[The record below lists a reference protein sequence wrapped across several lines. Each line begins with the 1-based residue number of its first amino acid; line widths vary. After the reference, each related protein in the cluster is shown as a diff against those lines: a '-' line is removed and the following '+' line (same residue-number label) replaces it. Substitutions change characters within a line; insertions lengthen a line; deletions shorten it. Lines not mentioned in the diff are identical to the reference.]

1 MLTEAELLQYIYQT
15 TEMGRDGIQS
25 VLPHAEDETFHQA
38 LEQQLTEY
46 EKLYG
51 ATGKMLRERGQ
62 EPKGLNPMVKASS
75 EMMSAMKTMADH
87 STSKIA
93 EMMIQGNTM
102 GMTKSLKHLH
112 DYHGKDERVRDL
124 ANKLL
129 KTEEAN
135 IQQMKKF
142 LSLLKGGVELAALLR
157 LLSQNRNISVI
168 MGETGFLSSRQGGG
182 GYGRGGAEPGV
193 PHRGRR
199 LSGGSHRPL
208 WTGPAAVL
216 PSYPV

>member
-93 EMMIQGNTM
+93 EMMIQGN
-102 GMTKSLKHLH
+102 KHLH

-142 LSLLKGGVELAALLR
+142 L
-157 LLSQNRNISVI
+157 
-168 MGETGFLSSRQGGG
+168 
-182 GYGRGGAEPGV
+182 
-193 PHRGRR
+193 
-199 LSGGSHRPL
+199 
-208 WTGPAAVL
+208 
-216 PSYPV
+216 